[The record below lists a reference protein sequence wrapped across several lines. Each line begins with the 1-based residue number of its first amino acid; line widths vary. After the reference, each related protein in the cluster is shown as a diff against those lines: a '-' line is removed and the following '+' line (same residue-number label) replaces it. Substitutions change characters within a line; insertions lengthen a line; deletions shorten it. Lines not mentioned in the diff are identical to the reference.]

1 MEESSHK
8 KKRGEGK
15 GTVADI
21 EDGSDSDA
29 DDVRFG
35 PLGMGIRH
43 WGSPEHGDSDE
54 DPDEQPLIPSVLG
67 LLGAKG
73 NGKAKGKD
81 NGKGKGKANRER
93 QMANGAATANAAKAK
108 GKGAAKAKPK
118 AKARQQAL
126 ALSQQLLD
134 LQLLDQADRR
144 LDTMYG
150 PRGGG
155 GGGKG
160 AGPGGGGKVAKGQ
173 GSMDQIICQAA
184 KGNMK
189 GGKETMDEIHN
200 GCYLNYTPHVHKGQP
215 CGPPPGTPMPNVD
228 PMEIEPVFH
237 NPMWKLVERRK
248 HEANTPP
255 QGTPDTRY
263 DDYWDT
269 MVNDTQDR
277 NYGHFMTAFY
287 KGKHKGRLI
296 GHY

>member
-1 MEESSHK
+1 MASGSGSSGSKAVAKGEKKKRKARKRKCKEAQDEYVRAQEKSLKKMEESSRK

-21 EDGSDSDA
+21 
-29 DDVRFG
+29 
-35 PLGMGIRH
+35 
-43 WGSPEHGDSDE
+43 
-54 DPDEQPLIPSVLG
+54 
-67 LLGAKG
+67 
-73 NGKAKGKD
+73 
-81 NGKGKGKANRER
+81 
-93 QMANGAATANAAKAK
+93 
-108 GKGAAKAKPK
+108 
-118 AKARQQAL
+118 

-173 GSMDQIICQAA
+173 GSMD
-184 KGNMK
+184 
-189 GGKETMDEIHN
+189 EIHN
-200 GCYLNYTPHVHKGQP
+200 GCYLNYTPQVHQADKAKAKGQL
-215 CGPPPGTPMPNVD
+215 CGPVPVTPMPNVD
-228 PMEIEPVFH
+228 PMETEPVFH

-269 MVNDTQDR
+269 MVSETQDR

>member
-1 MEESSHK
+1 MAGGSGSSGSKAVAKGEKKKRKARKRKCKEAQDEYVRAQEKSLIKMEESSHK

-21 EDGSDSDA
+21 E
-29 DDVRFG
+29 
-35 PLGMGIRH
+35 
-43 WGSPEHGDSDE
+43 E
-54 DPDEQPLIPSVLG
+54 
-67 LLGAKG
+67 
-73 NGKAKGKD
+73 
-81 NGKGKGKANRER
+81 
-93 QMANGAATANAAKAK
+93 AAIAT
-108 GKGAAKAKPK
+108 
-118 AKARQQAL
+118 RQQAL

-173 GSMDQIICQAA
+173 GSMD
-184 KGNMK
+184 
-189 GGKETMDEIHN
+189 EIHN
-200 GCYLNYTPHVHKGQP
+200 GCYLNYTPQVHKADKAKAKGQL
-215 CGPPPGTPMPNVD
+215 CGPVPVTPMPNVD
-228 PMEIEPVFH
+228 PMETEPVFH

-269 MVNDTQDR
+269 MVNETQDR

>member
-81 NGKGKGKANRER
+81 NGKGKGKANR
-93 QMANGAATANAAKAK
+93 
-108 GKGAAKAKPK
+108 
-118 AKARQQAL
+118 
-126 ALSQQLLD
+126 
-134 LQLLDQADRR
+134 
-144 LDTMYG
+144 
-150 PRGGG
+150 
-155 GGGKG
+155 
-160 AGPGGGGKVAKGQ
+160 GGKVAKGQ

-269 MVNDTQDR
+269 MVNETQDR
-277 NYGHFMTAFY
+277 NYGYFMTAFY
-287 KGKHKGRLI
+287 KGKHKGRLL

>member
-1 MEESSHK
+1 MASGSGSSGSKAVAKGEKKKRKARKRKCKEAQDEYVRAQEKSLIKMEESSHK

-21 EDGSDSDA
+21 E
-29 DDVRFG
+29 
-35 PLGMGIRH
+35 
-43 WGSPEHGDSDE
+43 E
-54 DPDEQPLIPSVLG
+54 
-67 LLGAKG
+67 
-73 NGKAKGKD
+73 
-81 NGKGKGKANRER
+81 
-93 QMANGAATANAAKAK
+93 AAITT
-108 GKGAAKAKPK
+108 
-118 AKARQQAL
+118 RQQAL

-173 GSMDQIICQAA
+173 GIMDEIIRQAA
-184 KGNMK
+184 KGNSK
-189 GGKETMDEIHN
+189 GGKETMDEIIHKA
-200 GCYLNYTPHVHKGQP
+200 GKAKAKGQP

-228 PMEIEPVFH
+228 PMEINPVFH

-269 MVNDTQDR
+269 MVSETQDR

>member
-1 MEESSHK
+1 MNMFGRRKSHLKKWKNQVAK

-21 EDGSDSDA
+21 E
-29 DDVRFG
+29 
-35 PLGMGIRH
+35 
-43 WGSPEHGDSDE
+43 E
-54 DPDEQPLIPSVLG
+54 
-67 LLGAKG
+67 
-73 NGKAKGKD
+73 
-81 NGKGKGKANRER
+81 
-93 QMANGAATANAAKAK
+93 AAIAT
-108 GKGAAKAKPK
+108 
-118 AKARQQAL
+118 RQQAL

-200 GCYLNYTPHVHKGQP
+200 GCYLNYTPQVHKAGKAKAKGQL
-215 CGPPPGTPMPNVD
+215 CGPVPVTPMPNVD
-228 PMEIEPVFH
+228 PMETEPVFH

-269 MVNDTQDR
+269 MVSETQDR

>member
-1 MEESSHK
+1 MASGSGSSGSKAVAKGEKKKRKARKRKCKEAQDEYVRAQEKSLIKMEESSHK

-21 EDGSDSDA
+21 E
-29 DDVRFG
+29 
-35 PLGMGIRH
+35 
-43 WGSPEHGDSDE
+43 E
-54 DPDEQPLIPSVLG
+54 
-67 LLGAKG
+67 
-73 NGKAKGKD
+73 
-81 NGKGKGKANRER
+81 
-93 QMANGAATANAAKAK
+93 AAIAT
-108 GKGAAKAKPK
+108 
-118 AKARQQAL
+118 RQQAL

-184 KGNMK
+184 KGSMK

-200 GCYLNYTPHVHKGQP
+200 GCYLNYTPQVHKGQP

>member
-1 MEESSHK
+1 MASGSGSSGSKAVAKGEKKKRKARKRKCKEAQDEYVRAQEKSLIKMEESSHK

-43 WGSPEHGDSDE
+43 WGSPEHGGSDE

-81 NGKGKGKANRER
+81 NGKGKGKANR
-93 QMANGAATANAAKAK
+93 
-108 GKGAAKAKPK
+108 
-118 AKARQQAL
+118 
-126 ALSQQLLD
+126 
-134 LQLLDQADRR
+134 
-144 LDTMYG
+144 
-150 PRGGG
+150 
-155 GGGKG
+155 
-160 AGPGGGGKVAKGQ
+160 GGKVAKGQ

-200 GCYLNYTPHVHKGQP
+200 GCYLNYTPQVHKGQP

-228 PMEIEPVFH
+228 PMEIELVFH

-269 MVNDTQDR
+269 MVNDTQDT